1 MDEEPQRASL
11 RGDRFLAHRGLIAV
25 CCGTAVAEAGLLV
38 LFAPA
43 ARGLAPQ
50 VTALPP
56 LAIFHDLRWLYSTQ
70 RSWLWFALLLAGLVA
85 ARSALN
91 TVLVR
96 LAWPV
101 HRTPPPLAALRSALV
116 VTTLVCLLMSP
127 LVSLTFGVAILPF
140 SWPFLALLPAMLLI
154 ALPLSHAGT
163 AGTWWRTLPP
173 ASAVWWLFAE
183 FAVLTVAAAAA
194 GALPAPDAIPVAG
207 LAGLVNAWVWHGLTA
222 AVARSAEPDPV
233 TRELA
238 GADPARPDPAGRE
251 LAGPEPARREPAGAE
266 PAGREPAGAEP
277 VGRVSAGPELSG
289 LEPADRGPADR
300 GPAGLELSG
309 PMPAMVAAAMPSGPA
324 ELAAHR
330 IPAGPMAL
338 AVVIAVVI
346 ALTRLIFVFSGP
358 IPVGHPDPTAAW
370 VAGTTGTGQQ
380 AHATVGA
387 GHHPVLEIAGFGSW
401 CCSQSLVLAKAVPGT
416 VVQQFSY
423 LGTNSHGQP
432 LPYGPKAG
440 NMPLP
445 VLGDR
450 IAAQVQRLHKRTGK
464 PVDIVAES
472 EGTLG
477 VDAMLARHPYAP
489 VGSVA
494 LLSPIVAPGQS
505 GYRGGG
511 GTGLVT
517 GDELHALIWFVGGL
531 SPFGTAGAQ
540 TLISSVNSVGARFAA
555 AAAHHTPV
563 RLLEVVPLAD
573 AVTLP
578 ACPLPPNVVVIPAFH
593 GELLR
598 DPAALQAVRQF
609 LTGRTVTG
617 VPNLRTTAEIV
628 AAAATAWRMPESSAP
643 SPPCG
648 DPSGAPGSEPGK
660 R

>member
-1 MDEEPQRASL
+1 MRGMNEEPQRASL

-25 CCGTAVAEAGLLV
+25 CCGTAMAEAGLLV

-70 RSWLWFALLLAGLVA
+70 RSWLWFALLLAGLVT

-101 HRTPPPLAALRSALV
+101 HLTKPPLAALRGALV
-116 VTTLVCLLMSP
+116 VTTLACLLMSP
-127 LVSLTFGVAILPF
+127 LVSLTFGLAILPF

-154 ALPLSHAGT
+154 ALPLSHAGA

-183 FAVLTVAAAAA
+183 FALLTLAAAVA
-194 GALPAPDAIPVAG
+194 GALPVPDAVLVAG
-207 LAGLVNAWVWHGLTA
+207 LAGLVNAWAWHGLTV
-222 AVARSAEPDPV
+222 AVARSSRPEPAR
-233 TRELA
+233 RELA
-238 GADPARPDPAGRE
+238 AQEPTGAEAARRD
-251 LAGPEPARREPAGAE
+251 LAGPEPA
-266 PAGREPAGAEP
+266 GRA
-277 VGRVSAGPELSG
+277 SAGPE
-289 LEPADRGPADR
+289 PV
-300 GPAGLELSG
+300 GLELPG
-309 PMPAMVAAAMPSGPA
+309 PTPAMVAAAVPAGTA

-338 AVVIAVVI
+338 AVVIATII
-346 ALTRLIFVFSGP
+346 ALTRLIFVLSGP
-358 IPVGHPDPTAAW
+358 IPVGHPAPTVAW
-370 VAGTTGTGQQ
+370 VAGTTGT
-380 AHATVGA
+380 AHAIAGA

-401 CCSQSLVLAKAVPGT
+401 CCGQNRALAKALPGT

-450 IAAQVQRLHKRTGK
+450 IAAQVQRLHSQTGK

-477 VDAMLARHPYAP
+477 VDAMLARHPHTP
-489 VGSVA
+489 VGSVV

-505 GYRGGG
+505 GYHGSS

-555 AAAHHTPV
+555 AAAHHAPV

-593 GELLR
+593 GELLS
-598 DPAALQAVRQF
+598 DPAALQTARRF

-617 VPNLRTTAEIV
+617 VPGLRATAEIV
-628 AAAATAWRMPESSAP
+628 AAAAAAWRMPESSAP
-643 SPPCG
+643 SPPCVAG
-648 DPSGAPGSEPGK
+648 SGVPGSGPDN

>member
-1 MDEEPQRASL
+1 MRGMDEEPQRASL

-25 CCGTAVAEAGLLV
+25 CCGTAMAEAGLLV

-56 LAIFHDLRWLYSTQ
+56 LAIFHDLRWLYSAQ

-101 HRTPPPLAALRSALV
+101 HLTKPPLAALRGALV
-116 VTTLVCLLMSP
+116 VTALACLLMSP
-127 LVSLTFGVAILPF
+127 LVSLTFGLAILPF

-154 ALPLSHAGT
+154 ALPLSHAGA

-183 FAVLTVAAAAA
+183 FAVLTVAAAVA
-194 GALPAPDAIPVAG
+194 GALPVPDAIPVAG
-207 LAGLVNAWVWHGLTA
+207 LAGLVNAWAWHGLTA
-222 AVARSAEPDPV
+222 AVARSARPHLASRGLTGEQVASQEPAG
-233 TRELA
+233 RELA
-238 GADPARPDPAGRE
+238 GQQLASQEPAGRE
-251 LAGPEPARREPAGAE
+251 LAGPEPA
-266 PAGREPAGAEP
+266 
-277 VGRVSAGPELSG
+277 
-289 LEPADRGPADR
+289 
-300 GPAGLELSG
+300 GLELAG
-309 PMPAMVAAAMPSGPA
+309 PMPAVVAAAAPA
-324 ELAAHR
+324 GLTAHR

-338 AVVIAVVI
+338 AVVIATII
-346 ALTRLIFVFSGP
+346 ALTRLIFALSGP
-358 IPVGHPDPTAAW
+358 IPVGHPAPTLAW
-370 VAGTTGTGQQ
+370 VAGTTGTAQQ
-380 AHATVGA
+380 AHAILGA
-387 GHHPVLEIAGFGSW
+387 RHHPVLEIAGFGSW
-401 CCSQSLVLAKAVPGT
+401 CCGQNQALAKALPGT

-423 LGTNSHGQP
+423 LGTNRHGQP

-477 VDAMLARHPYAP
+477 VDAMLARHPHAP

-505 GYRGGG
+505 GYRGSN

-555 AAAHHTPV
+555 AAAHHAPV
-563 RLLEVVPLAD
+563 RLLEVIPLAD

-593 GELLR
+593 GELVS
-598 DPAALQAVRQF
+598 DPAALQTVRRF

-617 VPNLRTTAEIV
+617 VPELRATAEIV
-628 AAAATAWRMPESSAP
+628 AAAAAAWRMPESAAP
-643 SPPCG
+643 SPPCVAG
-648 DPSGAPGSEPGK
+648 SGAPGSGAGT

>member
-1 MDEEPQRASL
+1 MDKEPQRANL

-25 CCGTAVAEAGLLV
+25 CCGTAMAEAGLLV

-101 HRTPPPLAALRSALV
+101 HLTKPPLAALRGAVV
-116 VTTLVCLLMSP
+116 VTTLTCLLMSP
-127 LVSLTFGVAILPF
+127 LVSLTFGLAILPF

-154 ALPLSHAGT
+154 ALPLSHAGA

-173 ASAVWWLFAE
+173 ASAAWWLFAE
-183 FAVLTVAAAAA
+183 FAVLTVAAAVA
-194 GALPAPDAIPVAG
+194 GALPAPDAVLVAG
-207 LAGLVNAWVWHGLTA
+207 LAGLVNAWAWHGLTA
-222 AVARSAEPDPV
+222 AVARSAKPDPAR
-233 TRELA
+233 RELA
-238 GADPARPDPAGRE
+238 GRELAGRELAGPGPAGPDPARRE
-251 LAGPEPARREPAGAE
+251 LAGPEPAVWA
-266 PAGREPAGAEP
+266 
-277 VGRVSAGPELSG
+277 SAGPE
-289 LEPADRGPADR
+289 PV
-300 GPAGLELSG
+300 GLELPS
-309 PMPAMVAAAMPSGPA
+309 PTPAMMAAAGPA
-324 ELAAHR
+324 ELTAHR
-330 IPAGPMAL
+330 IPAGLMAL
-338 AVVIAVVI
+338 VVVIATVI

-358 IPVGHPDPTAAW
+358 IPVGHPAPTVAW
-370 VAGTTGTGQQ
+370 VAGTTGTARQ
-380 AHATVGA
+380 AHAIAGA
-387 GHHPVLEIAGFGSW
+387 RHHPVLEIAGFGSW
-401 CCSQSLVLAKAVPGT
+401 CCGQNQALAKALPGT

-423 LGTNSHGQP
+423 RGTNSRGQP
-432 LPYGPKAG
+432 LPYGWKAG

-450 IAAQVQRLHKRTGK
+450 IAAQVQRLHSQTGK

-477 VDAMLARHPYAP
+477 VDAMLARHPHAP
-489 VGSVA
+489 LGSVV

-505 GYRGGG
+505 GYRGGS

-555 AAAHHTPV
+555 AAADHAPV

-593 GELLR
+593 GELLS
-598 DPAALQAVRQF
+598 DPAALQTARRF
-609 LTGRTVTG
+609 LTGQTVTG
-617 VPNLRTTAEIV
+617 VPDLRATAEIV
-628 AAAATAWRMPESSAP
+628 AAAAAAWRMPESAAP
-643 SPPCG
+643 SPPCVA
-648 DPSGAPGSEPGK
+648 PSGVPGSGPDS

>member
-1 MDEEPQRASL
+1 MRGMNEEPQRASL

-25 CCGTAVAEAGLLV
+25 CCGTAMAEAGLLV

-70 RSWLWFALLLAGLVA
+70 RSWLWFALLLAGLVT

-101 HRTPPPLAALRSALV
+101 HLTKPPLAALRGALV
-116 VTTLVCLLMSP
+116 VTTLACLLMSP
-127 LVSLTFGVAILPF
+127 LVSLTFGLAILPF

-154 ALPLSHAGT
+154 ALPLSHAGA

-183 FAVLTVAAAAA
+183 FALLTLAAAVA
-194 GALPAPDAIPVAG
+194 GALPVPDAVLVAG
-207 LAGLVNAWVWHGLTA
+207 LAGLVNAWAWHGLTV
-222 AVARSAEPDPV
+222 AVARSSSPE
-233 TRELA
+233 
-238 GADPARPDPAGRE
+238 PAGRE
-251 LAGPEPARREPAGAE
+251 LARPEPTGAQAARRDLAGPEPA
-266 PAGREPAGAEP
+266 GRA
-277 VGRVSAGPELSG
+277 SAGPE
-289 LEPADRGPADR
+289 PV
-300 GPAGLELSG
+300 GLELPG
-309 PMPAMVAAAMPSGPA
+309 PTPAMAAAAVPAGTA

-338 AVVIAVVI
+338 AVVIATII
-346 ALTRLIFVFSGP
+346 ALTRLIFVLSGP
-358 IPVGHPDPTAAW
+358 IPVGHPALIVAW
-370 VAGTTGTGQQ
+370 VAGTTET
-380 AHATVGA
+380 AHAIAGA

-401 CCSQSLVLAKAVPGT
+401 CCGQNRALAKALPGT

-450 IAAQVQRLHKRTGK
+450 IAAQVQRLHSQTGK

-477 VDAMLARHPYAP
+477 VDAMLARHPHTP
-489 VGSVA
+489 VGSVV

-505 GYRGGG
+505 GYHGST

-555 AAAHHTPV
+555 AAAHHAPV

-593 GELLR
+593 GELLS
-598 DPAALQAVRQF
+598 DPAALQTARRF

-617 VPNLRTTAEIV
+617 VPGLRATAEIV
-628 AAAATAWRMPESSAP
+628 AAAAAAWRMPESSAP
-643 SPPCG
+643 SPPCVAG
-648 DPSGAPGSEPGK
+648 SGVPGSGT
-660 R
+660 RNR

>member
-1 MDEEPQRASL
+1 
-11 RGDRFLAHRGLIAV
+11 
-25 CCGTAVAEAGLLV
+25 
-38 LFAPA
+38 
-43 ARGLAPQ
+43 
-50 VTALPP
+50 
-56 LAIFHDLRWLYSTQ
+56 
-70 RSWLWFALLLAGLVA
+70 
-85 ARSALN
+85 
-91 TVLVR
+91 
-96 LAWPV
+96 
-101 HRTPPPLAALRSALV
+101 
-116 VTTLVCLLMSP
+116 MSP

-163 AGTWWRTLPP
+163 AGAWWRTLPP
-173 ASAVWWLFAE
+173 ASAAWWLFAE

-194 GALPAPDAIPVAG
+194 GALPVPDAVPVAG
-207 LAGLVNAWVWHGLTA
+207 LAGLANAWVWHGLTA
-222 AVARSAEPDPV
+222 AVARSAGPASA
-233 TRELA
+233 RHELA
-238 GADPARPDPAGRE
+238 GPASAGPLPAGPHPARLAP
-251 LAGPEPARREPAGAE
+251 AGPEPAARA
-266 PAGREPAGAEP
+266 
-277 VGRVSAGPELSG
+277 SAGPE
-289 LEPADRGPADR
+289 PAS
-300 GPAGLELSG
+300 LELPG
-309 PMPAMVAAAMPSGPA
+309 PMPAVAARAVPA
-324 ELAAHR
+324 GTTEVAAHR

-338 AVVIAVVI
+338 AVVIATVI
-346 ALTRLIFVFSGP
+346 ALIRLVFVLSGP
-358 IPVGHPDPTAAW
+358 IPVGHPAPTVAW
-370 VAGTTGTGQQ
+370 VAGAGTGRQ

-401 CCSQSLVLAKAVPGT
+401 CCGQNQVLAKALPRT

-423 LGTNSHGQP
+423 LGTNSRGQP
-432 LPYGPKAG
+432 RPYGPKAG

-450 IAAQVQRLHKRTGK
+450 IAAQVQRLHVRTGK

-477 VDAMLARHPYAP
+477 VDAMLARHPDAP
-489 VGSVA
+489 VGSVV
-494 LLSPIVAPGQS
+494 LLSPIVAPGQY
-505 GYRGGG
+505 GYRGGS

-555 AAAHHTPV
+555 AAAHHAPV

-593 GELLR
+593 GELLSN
-598 DPAALQAVRQF
+598 PAALQTVRRF

-617 VPNLRTTAEIV
+617 VPGLRATAEIM
-628 AAAATAWRMPESSAP
+628 AAAAAAWRMPESAAP
-643 SPPCG
+643 SPPCVAR
-648 DPSGAPGSEPGK
+648 SGVPGSGPGE

>member
-1 MDEEPQRASL
+1 M
-11 RGDRFLAHRGLIAV
+11 
-25 CCGTAVAEAGLLV
+25 AEAGLLV

-43 ARGLAPQ
+43 ARGLAAQ

-70 RSWLWFALLLAGLVA
+70 RSWLWFALMLAGLVA

-101 HRTPPPLAALRSALV
+101 HLTKPPLAALRGALV
-116 VTTLVCLLMSP
+116 VTTLACLLMSP

-154 ALPLSHAGT
+154 ALPLSHAGA

-173 ASAVWWLFAE
+173 ASAAWWLFAE

-194 GALPAPDAIPVAG
+194 GALPAPDAILVAG
-207 LAGLVNAWVWHGLTA
+207 LAGLVNAWAWHGLTA
-222 AVARSAEPDPV
+222 AVARSAGPV
-233 TRELA
+233 PARRELA
-238 GADPARPDPAGRE
+238 GQEA
-251 LAGPEPARREPAGAE
+251 AGPEPARREQAG
-266 PAGREPAGAEP
+266 PEP
-277 VGRVSAGPELSG
+277 VG
-289 LEPADRGPADR
+289 
-300 GPAGLELSG
+300 LELPS
-309 PMPAMVAAAMPSGPA
+309 PAPAMVAAAGPA
-324 ELAAHR
+324 ELTAHR
-330 IPAGPMAL
+330 IPAGLMAL
-338 AVVIAVVI
+338 VVVIATVI

-358 IPVGHPDPTAAW
+358 IPVGHPAPTVAW
-370 VAGTTGTGQQ
+370 VAGTGTARQ
-380 AHATVGA
+380 ANAIVGA

-401 CCSQSLVLAKAVPGT
+401 CCGQNQALAKALPGT

-423 LGTNSHGQP
+423 RGTNSRGQP
-432 LPYGPKAG
+432 LPYGWKAG

-450 IAAQVQRLHKRTGK
+450 IAAQVQRLHKLTGK

-477 VDAMLARHPYAP
+477 VDAMLAQHPHAP
-489 VGSVA
+489 VGSVV
-494 LLSPIVAPGQS
+494 LLSPIVAPGQA
-505 GYRGGG
+505 GYRGGS
-511 GTGLVT
+511 GTGLIT

-555 AAAHHTPV
+555 AAADHAPV

-578 ACPLPPNVVVIPAFH
+578 ACPLPLNVVVIPAFH
-593 GELLR
+593 GELLS
-598 DPAALQAVRQF
+598 DPAALQTARRF
-609 LTGRTVTG
+609 LTGQTVTG
-617 VPNLRTTAEIV
+617 VPDLRATAEIV
-628 AAAATAWRMPESSAP
+628 AAAAAAWRMPESAAP
-643 SPPCG
+643 SPPCAAQ
-648 DPSGAPGSEPGK
+648 SGVPGSDPGK
-660 R
+660 P